1 MPTLPKDSL
10 LLYKQRAARLVQTGE
25 KKIEIKTAEGESLS
39 VRPKDVVLLHPGPV
53 ANLGLLPPPHGE
65 VMAAWELLAGE
76 TVELAELAELAYGA
90 FTPAGAWTLWQMV
103 DDGVYFSGD
112 VGAVSVHTAETVAV
126 IQAGRAAKAAEAA
139 AWRAFLDRVQAGQ
152 HPLESEDRYMADV
165 VAVALGQQSQSRT
178 LAALDREVSPES
190 AHDLLLRVHYWDE
203 QINPYPQRLGAILH
217 PPELA
222 LPEMLDED
230 RRDLTHLV
238 ALAIDDEGSQD
249 PDDAI
254 SWEAGPTGGRLWVHV
269 ADAAALIHP
278 DSALDREARARGA
291 NLYLPEGTTPM
302 LPPGATPLLGLGLNE
317 ISPALSFGLDVTAAG
332 EIERVEIVPSWVR
345 VTRMT
350 YAEAE
355 TQLETSP
362 LREVDALSRAFT
374 ARRQAL
380 GALDLNLPEV
390 RVRVVDGRV
399 TVRPYASLY
408 SRNLVRDAMLL
419 AGEGAARFA
428 LENQIAV
435 PFSTQERGP
444 DLPMQAPATL
454 SGDFALRR
462 LMRPS
467 QTKGEPDLHAGLG
480 MAQYTQ
486 ATSPLRRYADLLA
499 HQQLR
504 AFLTGQPFLDSQ
516 TVMQRMAEAGMGIGL
531 TRQTERISNRHW
543 TLVYLLQNPMW
554 TGKAVVVENSGH
566 RCLAV
571 IPDLDLEGPLYGGS
585 YELDQVV
592 PVSVTGINLAQ
603 LQFSIK
609 YHPAPQHPNIPACA
623 TDAFG

>member
-25 KKIEIKTAEGESLS
+25 KKIEIKTADGESHS
-39 VRPKDVVLLHPGPV
+39 VRPKDVLLLHPGPV

-65 VMAAWELLAGE
+65 VMAAWELLAGD
-76 TVELAELAELAYGA
+76 TVSLANLAELAYGE
-90 FTPAGAWTLWQMV
+90 FTPAGAWALWQMM
-103 DDGVYFSGD
+103 DDGVYFSGEVD
-112 VGAVSVHTAETVAV
+112 AVHVHTAEVV
-126 IQAGRAAKAAEAA
+126 LEIQAGRAAKAAETA
-139 AWRAFLDRVQAGQ
+139 AWQAFLGRVQAGQ
-152 HPLESEDRYMADV
+152 RPLESEDRYMADV
-165 VAVALGQQSQSRT
+165 VAVALGEQSQSRT
-178 LAALDREVSPES
+178 LRALDREVTPES
-190 AHDLLLRVHYWDE
+190 AHGLLLRVHYWDE
-203 QINPYPQRLGAILH
+203 QVNPYPRRLGALLH
-217 PPELA
+217 APNLA
-222 LPEMLDED
+222 LPDMIEEN
-230 RRDLTHLV
+230 RRDMTHLV

-254 SWEAGPTGGRLWVHV
+254 SWEAGRLWVHV

-291 NLYLPEGTTPM
+291 NLYLPEGTIPM
-302 LPPGATPLLGLGLNE
+302 LPPAATPLLGLGLNE

-332 EIERVEIVPSWVR
+332 EIENVEIVPSWVR
-345 VTRMT
+345 VTRLT

-355 TQLETSP
+355 TQLERSP
-362 LREVDALSRAFT
+362 LQEVDALARAFT
-374 ARRQAL
+374 ARRQSL

-390 RVRVVDGRV
+390 RVRVVDGQV

-428 LENQIAV
+428 LDNQIPV
-435 PFSTQERGP
+435 PFNTQERGP
-444 DLPMQAPATL
+444 DLPMQAPTTL
-454 SGDFALRR
+454 SGNFGLRR

-486 ATSPLRRYADLLA
+486 TTSPLRRYADLLA
-499 HQQLR
+499 HQQFR
-504 AFLTGQPFLDSQ
+504 AFLSGQPPLDSQ
-516 TVMQRMAEAGMGIGL
+516 IVMQRMAEAGMGMSL

-543 TLVYLLQNPMW
+543 TLVYLLQNPLW
-554 TGKAVVVENSGH
+554 TGEAVVVENSGH
-566 RCLAV
+566 RNLAV

-585 YELDQVV
+585 YELDQVISV
-592 PVSVTGINLAQ
+592 TVTGINLAQ
-603 LQFSIK
+603 LQF
-609 YHPAPQHPNIPACA
+609 NIYPRG
-623 TDAFG
+623 DYRDFRF

>member
-1 MPTLPKDSL
+1 MTPTLPKDSL

-25 KKIEIKTAEGESLS
+25 KKIEIKTADGESHS

-53 ANLGLLPPPHGE
+53 ANLGLLPPPHDE

-76 TVELAELAELAYGA
+76 TVSLANLAELAYGE
-90 FTPAGAWTLWQMV
+90 FTPAGAWALWQMV
-103 DDGVYFSGD
+103 DEGVYFRGEVD
-112 VGAVSVHTAETVAV
+112 AVHVHTADVVTE
-126 IQAGRAAKAAEAA
+126 IQAGRAARAAETA
-139 AWRAFLDRVQAGQ
+139 AWQAFLDRVQTGQ
-152 HPLESEDRYMADV
+152 RPLESEDRYMADV
-165 VAVALGQQSQSRT
+165 VAVALGEQSQSRT
-178 LAALDREVSPES
+178 LRALNREATPES
-190 AHDLLLRVHYWDE
+190 AHGLLLNVSYWDE
-203 QINPYPQRLGAILH
+203 HVNPYPQRLGATLH
-217 PPELA
+217 VPDLA
-222 LPEMLDED
+222 LPAMIEEE

-254 SWEAGPTGGRLWVHV
+254 SWEAGRLWVHV

-278 DSALDREARARGA
+278 GSALDQEARARGS
-291 NLYLPEGTTPM
+291 NLYLPEGTVPM
-302 LPPGATPLLGLGLNE
+302 LPPAATPLLGLGLSK

-332 EIERVEIVPSWVR
+332 EIEAIEIVPSWVR
-345 VTRMT
+345 VTRLT

-355 TQLETSP
+355 SQLDTSP
-362 LREVDALSRAFT
+362 LREVEAISHAFT

-380 GALDLNLPEV
+380 GTLDLNLPEV
-390 RVRVVDGRV
+390 RVRVTDGQV

-428 LENQIAV
+428 LANQIPV

-444 DLPMQAPATL
+444 DLPMQAPSTL
-454 SGDFALRR
+454 SGNFGLRR

-467 QTKGEPDLHAGLG
+467 QIKGEPGLHAGLG

-486 ATSPLRRYADLLA
+486 TTSPLRRYADLLA
-499 HQQLR
+499 HQQFR
-504 AFLTGQPFLDSQ
+504 AFLASQPPLDSQ
-516 TVMQRMAEAGMGIGL
+516 TVMQRVAEGAMGMSL

-543 TLVYLLQNPMW
+543 TLVYLLQNPTW
-554 TGKAVVVENSGH
+554 TGEAVVVENNGH
-566 RCLAV
+566 RSLAV

-585 YELDQVV
+585 YELDQIV
-592 PVSVTGINLAQ
+592 PVTISGIHLAQ
-603 LQFSIK
+603 LQFTI
-609 YHPAPQHPNIPACA
+609 HPK
-623 TDAFG
+623 

>member
-10 LLYKQRAARLVQTGE
+10 LLYKQRAARLVQTGD
-25 KKIEIKTAEGESLS
+25 KKIEIKTADGESLS

-53 ANLGLLPPPHGE
+53 SNLGLQPPPQGE

-76 TVELAELAELAYGA
+76 TVNLAELAELAYGE
-90 FTPAGAWTLWQMV
+90 FTPAGAWVLWQMV
-103 DDGVYFSGD
+103 DDGVYFSGE
-112 VGAVSVHTAETVAV
+112 VEAVQVHSAEAVAE

-139 AWRAFLDRVQAGQ
+139 AWRAFLERVQAGQ

-178 LAALDREVSPES
+178 LAALDREVAPES
-190 AHDLLLRVHYWDE
+190 AHDLLLRVTYWDE
-203 QINPYPQRLGAILH
+203 QVNPYPQRMGAVLH
-217 PPELA
+217 APDLA
-222 LPEMLDED
+222 LPDMPEED

-254 SWEAGPTGGRLWVHV
+254 SWEAGRLWVHV

-278 DSALDREARARGA
+278 GSALDQEARARGA

-302 LPPGATPLLGLGLNE
+302 LPPAATPRLGLGLSE

-332 EIERVEIVPSWVR
+332 EIENVEIVPSWVR
-345 VTRMT
+345 VTRLT

-355 TQLETSP
+355 AQLETSP
-362 LREVDALSRAFT
+362 LCEVDALSRAFT

-390 RVRVVDGRV
+390 RVRVVDGQV
-399 TVRPYASLY
+399 SVRPYASLY

-428 LENQIAV
+428 QAHQLPV

-444 DLPMQAPATL
+444 DLPMQAPSTL
-454 SGDFALRR
+454 SGNFALRR
-462 LMRPS
+462 LMRPG
-467 QTKGEPDLHAGLG
+467 QLKGEPSLHAGLG
-480 MAQYTQ
+480 MEQYTQ
-486 ATSPLRRYADLLA
+486 TTSPLRRYSDLLA
-499 HQQLR
+499 HQQFR
-504 AFLTGQPFLDSQ
+504 SFLSGQPPLDSQ
-516 TVMQRMAEAGMGIGL
+516 TVMQRMAEGAMGMSL

-543 TLVYLLQNPMW
+543 TLVYLLQNPTW
-554 TGKAVVVENSGH
+554 TGEAVVVENSGH

-592 PVSVTGINLAQ
+592 PVTVTGISLAQ
-603 LQFSIK
+603 LQFNI
-609 YHPAPQHPNIPACA
+609 HPR
-623 TDAFG
+623 

>member
-1 MPTLPKDSL
+1 MPILPKDSL
-10 LLYKQRAARLVQTGE
+10 LLYKQRAARLVQTGD

-39 VRPKDVVLLHPGPV
+39 VRPKDVTLLHPGPV
-53 ANLGLLPPPHGE
+53 ANLGALRPPKGE

-76 TVELAELAELAYGA
+76 TVDLAGLADLAYGD
-90 FTPAGAWTLWQMV
+90 FTPAGAWALWQMV
-103 DDGVYFSGD
+103 DDGLYFSGD
-112 VGAVSVHTAETVAV
+112 VDAVTVHTAEAVAE

-139 AWRAFLDRVQAGQ
+139 AWQAFLDRVQAGQ

-178 LAALDREVSPES
+178 LRALDREATPES
-190 AHDLLLRVHYWDE
+190 AHALLLAVGYWDE
-203 QINPYPQRLGAILH
+203 QVNPYPQRLGATLGA
-217 PPELA
+217 PD
-222 LPEMLDED
+222 LPLPAMLDEG
-230 RRDLTHLV
+230 RRDLTHLI

-254 SWEAGPTGGRLWVHV
+254 SWEAGRLWVHV

-278 DSALDREARARGA
+278 GSALDQEARARGA
-291 NLYLPEGTTPM
+291 NLYLPEGTIPM
-302 LPPGATPLLGLGLNE
+302 LPPAATPLLGLGLNE

-332 EIERVEIVPSWVR
+332 EIVNIEIVPSWVR

-355 TQLETSP
+355 GQLDTSP
-362 LREVDALSRAFT
+362 LREIDALSQAFT

-380 GALDLNLPEV
+380 GALDLDLPEV
-390 RVRVVDGRV
+390 RVRVTDGQV
-399 TVRPYASLY
+399 SVRPYASLY

-428 LENQIAV
+428 LENQIPV

-454 SGDFALRR
+454 SGNFALRR

-467 QTKGEPDLHAGLG
+467 QVRGEPDLHAGLG
-480 MAQYTQ
+480 MAHYTQ
-486 ATSPLRRYADLLA
+486 TTSPLRRYADLLA

-504 AFLTGQPFLDSQ
+504 AFLAGQPLLDHQ
-516 TVMQRMAEAGMGIGL
+516 TLMQRAQEASLGMSL

-543 TLVYLLQNPMW
+543 TLVYLRQNPTW
-554 TGKAVVVENSGH
+554 RGEAVVVENNGR

-571 IPDLDLEGPLYGGS
+571 IPELDLDGPLYGGG

-592 PVSVTGINLAQ
+592 SVTVSGINLAQ
-603 LQFSIK
+603 LQFSI
-609 YHPAPQHPNIPACA
+609 HA
-623 TDAFG
+623 G

>member
-1 MPTLPKDSL
+1 MPTLPKESL
-10 LLYKQRAARLVQTGE
+10 LLYKQRAARLVQTGD
-25 KKIEIKTAEGESLS
+25 KKIEIKTADGESHS
-39 VRPKDVVLLHPGPV
+39 VRPKDVILLHPGPV
-53 ANLGLLPPPHGE
+53 ANLGLLPPPQGE

-76 TVELAELAELAYGA
+76 TVSLAELAELAYGE
-90 FTPAGAWTLWQMV
+90 FTPAGAWALWQMV
-103 DDGVYFSGD
+103 DEGVYFSGD
-112 VGAVSVHTAETVAV
+112 VDAVHVHTAETVAE
-126 IQAGRAAKAAEAA
+126 IQANRAAKAAEAA
-139 AWRAFLDRVQAGQ
+139 AWQAFLARMRAGQ

-178 LAALDREVSPES
+178 LAALDREVTPES
-190 AHDLLLRVHYWDE
+190 AHWLLLRVNYWDE
-203 QINPYPQRLGAILH
+203 QINPYPHRLGAILQA
-217 PPELA
+217 PELA
-222 LPEMLDED
+222 LPELAEEE

-254 SWEAGPTGGRLWVHV
+254 SWEAGRLWVHV

-278 DSALDREARARGA
+278 GSTLDQEARARGA
-291 NLYLPEGTTPM
+291 NLYLPEGTIPM
-302 LPPGATPLLGLGLNE
+302 LPPAATPRLGLGLNE

-332 EIERVEIVPSWVR
+332 EIENVEIVLSWIR
-345 VTRMT
+345 VTRLT

-355 TQLETSP
+355 DQLETSP
-362 LREVDALSRAFT
+362 LREVEALARAFT

-390 RVRVVDGRV
+390 RVRVVDGQV

-428 LENQIAV
+428 QANQIPV
-435 PFSTQERGP
+435 PFSTQERGL
-444 DLPMQAPATL
+444 DLPMQVPSTL
-454 SGDFALRR
+454 SGNFALRR

-467 QTKGEPDLHAGLG
+467 QTKGEPGLHAGLG

-486 ATSPLRRYADLLA
+486 TTSPLRRYADLLA
-499 HQQLR
+499 HQQIR
-504 AFLTGQPFLDSQ
+504 AFLSGQTPLDSQ
-516 TVMQRMAEAGMGIGL
+516 TLAQRMAEGAMGISL

-543 TLVYLLQNPMW
+543 TLVYLLQNPTW
-554 TGKAVVVENSGH
+554 TGEAVVVENSGH
-566 RCLAV
+566 RSLAV

-592 PVSVTGINLAQ
+592 PVTVTGINLAQ
-603 LQFSIK
+603 LQFNI
-609 YHPAPQHPNIPACA
+609 HPR
-623 TDAFG
+623 